1 MGLDIKKL
9 AKAFPD
15 YEFSA
20 QLRPDGGYVVALEK
34 DGIRFQRVVPAL
46 KVAEQLEWTIS
57 TIKRDMALE
66 LGEVPPVESLKNLH
80 KTPLPRYFNA

>member
-20 QLRPDGGYVVALEK
+20 QLRPDGGYVVAL
-34 DGIRFQRVVPAL
+34 DHAGTRFHRVLPAL
-46 KVAEQLEWTIS
+46 QRPDHLEWTIS

-66 LGEVPPVESLKNLH
+66 LGEVPPVESLKSLR

>member
-20 QLRPDGGYVVALEK
+20 HLRPDGGYVVALEK